1 MHFFI
6 ERALF
11 TLLLVVVRTIVE
23 KVLLLKIL
31 SKNASPP
38 HNLGFCKPCLYPF
51 LGHPSRDQYI
61 TSKYYKNKIP
71 FETKNCKFRFT
82 PFLNNENAFY
92 PCIIHPSWCRG
103 VVYLSRDKYITSK
116 NYKNKIPFETKNYKF
131 RFTPFLNNEN
141 AFYPCIIQPS
151 WYRDPIPAVNLSR
164 DQYITSK
171 KYKNK
176 VLFETKNYRFKFTLF
191 LN

>member
-61 TSKYYKNKIP
+61 TSKY
-71 FETKNCKFRFT
+71 
-82 PFLNNENAFY
+82 
-92 PCIIHPSWCRG
+92 
-103 VVYLSRDKYITSK
+103 
-116 NYKNKIPFETKNYKF
+116 YKNKIPFETKNYKF